1 MKRRRH
7 VVMPPLLFLPFF
19 PPSSPPLFF
28 FHSFPPLFSL
38 ETSSHIRNLFSP
50 HQSVS
55 ISRIQIRFFLISSFH
70 FLTTFLFC
78 KFILLLLVIVR
89 RENMKRSWSMERRLS
104 RPQQVTTKHW
114 TLQRVAE
121 TFFQMWRWLQ
131 KNAAKPSIRFVII
144 FTLL

>member
-1 MKRRRH
+1 
-7 VVMPPLLFLPFF
+7 MPPLLFLPLF

-28 FHSFPPLFSL
+28 FHSFPPFFSS

-78 KFILLLLVIVR
+78 KFILLFLVIVR
-89 RENMKRSWSMERRLS
+89 RENRKRSCSMERRLS
-104 RPQQVTTKHW
+104 RPQQVTVKRW
-114 TLQRVAE
+114 TLQRAPE
-121 TFFQMWRWLQ
+121 TFFQMWRWL
-131 KNAAKPSIRFVII
+131 
-144 FTLL
+144 